1 MKLGTSTYKQQLIE
15 ALYIVPQ
22 LVVDEAGNESLVFT
36 VDQVVLHII
45 SLPWKVVFSIIP
57 PTEWCNGKPTF
68 VVAICLIGLV
78 TAFISDLASLFGCV
92 AGLEDAVTAIT
103 FVALGTSL
111 PDTFASRTAAI
122 MDQTADA
129 SIGDRKSVV

>member
-57 PTEWCNGKPTF
+57 PTEW
-68 VVAICLIGLV
+68 
-78 TAFISDLASLFGCV
+78 
-92 AGLEDAVTAIT
+92 
-103 FVALGTSL
+103 
-111 PDTFASRTAAI
+111 
-122 MDQTADA
+122 
-129 SIGDRKSVV
+129 